1 MFSYCIIYFL
11 YMNKNISNNNL
22 KTFSLIWSFIFFLI
36 TIYPIF
42 FGFDIRIWSFFPAI
56 VFAIIAF
63 FKPVMLKYFYI
74 VWVKLGNIIGS
85 IISKITMLILYF
97 FIFTPVSI
105 ILKLLGRDLL
115 NKKIILNK
123 KSYWL
128 SRKAPVNT
136 MKKQF

>member
-1 MFSYCIIYFL
+1 MYQ
-11 YMNKNISNNNL
+11 NINNNNL

-36 TIYPIF
+36 TIYPIL
-42 FGFDIRIWSFFPAI
+42 FGSDIRIWSLFPAI
-56 VFAIIAF
+56 IFLIIAYY
-63 FKPVMLKYFYI
+63 KPLMLKYFYI

-97 FIFTPVSI
+97 FLFTPVSI

-115 NKKIILNK
+115 NKKINLNK

-128 SRKAPVNT
+128 SRKTPVNT